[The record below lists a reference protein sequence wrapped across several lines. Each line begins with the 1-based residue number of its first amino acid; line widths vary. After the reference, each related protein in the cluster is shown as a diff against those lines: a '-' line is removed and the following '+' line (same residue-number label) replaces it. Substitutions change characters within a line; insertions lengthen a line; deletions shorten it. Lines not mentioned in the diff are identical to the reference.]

1 MNSNANLP
9 VIPRNI
15 TVHLGNS
22 DSPAA
27 NVTIP
32 FVEYVANVASSEIYP
47 TWPIEALKANILAQT
62 SFALNRIY
70 TEFYRSRGYDFDIT
84 STTRQDQSFVNG
96 REIFENINNI
106 VGDQF
111 NSYIRRQGSVEPLF
125 AAYCDGIRVTCNGLS
140 QWGSVE
146 LAEQGLSYIDIL
158 KNYYGDDIE
167 IVTDVPIVGI
177 TGSAPAVPLRIG
189 QVNDDVRLAQLRLN
203 RISSNY
209 PNIPKI
215 AQPDGIFSF
224 DTEEAVKAFQRTFG
238 LSDDGIIGNA
248 TWYKIISIY
257 NAVRRLNELDSE
269 GITLEEITKQYPSL
283 LRKGDTGSGV
293 ASLQYYLNY
302 ISQFYDTVRPVAID
316 GIFGDETES
325 AVKDFQNT
333 FGLTVDGL
341 VGIETWNTLYSTYL
355 GFISTIPLKYTEG
368 VTVPFPGVI
377 LRIGSESDE
386 VRLLQEYL
394 NYIAGFYPSIPAVN
408 PTGYFGQMT
417 QNSVIAFQ
425 REFGYPPTG
434 TVNAPVWNGITEVYS
449 ALFIGNRLNEGQF
462 PGYSVGS

>member
-1 MNSNANLP
+1 MNNANLP
-9 VIPRNI
+9 VIPQSI
-15 TVHLGNS
+15 TVHLGNA
-22 DSPAA
+22 DSAAA
-27 NVTIP
+27 NVTVP
-32 FVEYVANVASSEIYP
+32 FGEYVANVASSEIYP
-47 TWPIEALKANILAQT
+47 TWPVEALKANILAQT

-106 VGDQF
+106 VGEQF
-111 NSYIRRQGSVEPLF
+111 NSYIRRRGSAEPLF
-125 AAYCDGIRVTCNGLS
+125 AAYCDGIRTTCNGLS
-140 QWGSVE
+140 QWGSAG
-146 LAEQGLSYIDIL
+146 LAEQGLSYLDIL
-158 KNYYGDDIE
+158 RTYFGDDIE
-167 IVTDVPIVGI
+167 IVTDVPIAGVK
-177 TGSAPAVPLRIG
+177 GSAPPVPLLIG
-189 QVNDDVRLAQLRLN
+189 QVNDNVRLAQLRLN

-224 DTEEAVKAFQRTFG
+224 DTEESVKEFQRTFS
-238 LSDDGIIGNA
+238 LTPDGIIGNA
-248 TWYKIISIY
+248 TWYKIIRIY

-269 GITLEEITKQYPSL
+269 GITFEEITKQYPSI

-302 ISQFYDTVRPVAID
+302 VAQFYDTVRSVSVD
-316 GIFGDETES
+316 GVFGDETES
-325 AVKDFQNT
+325 AVRDFQQT
-333 FGLTVDGL
+333 FGLAVDGL
-341 VGIETWNTLYSTYL
+341 VGVDTWNTLYSTYL
-355 GFISTIPLKYTEG
+355 GFIATIPLKYTEG

-394 NYIAGFYPSIPAVN
+394 NYIAVFYPSIPAVN

-417 QNSVIAFQ
+417 QSSVIAFQ
-425 REFGYPPTG
+425 NEFGYPPTG
-434 TVNAPVWNGITEVYS
+434 NVNAPVWNGITEVYS
-449 ALFIGNRLNEGQF
+449 ALFIGNRLGEGQY
-462 PGYSVGS
+462 PGYPVGS